1 MSEEKK
7 IEEKKINK
15 LKEVF
20 EKFKAVLNKLITHPI
35 VDKNLNYI
43 SFTVILLIL
52 IFIRIQNPE
61 FVKSI
66 SNISFDAYQ
75 KIFKYNEVQDD
86 VIIVDIDE
94 PSLGKFGQFPW
105 SRNIFSQ
112 ILDNINENN
121 PKAVGLDIFFSEKD
135 KQSPE
140 EIIKTYSIEDEYT
153 KKTLQSIEGHDEKFQ
168 KTLKETKSVLAVFG
182 SLIPTKG
189 TFDRKGKA
197 KIFAKGGNVKNFVY
211 NYKHS
216 LGSIPILEKNSKGL
230 GSINYITQSDAVV
243 RSLPLI
249 MLFNEKLFPTF
260 GLEMIRVGEKKRT
273 IITKLNDSG
282 IKSISI
288 KPLEFQTDK
297 NSLIW
302 VKYNRSINNNFI
314 SAEKVFDNKFDKNL
328 FKDKYVLIGAS
339 AKGLFD
345 TVKIPTGETIPGVQV
360 HANVI
365 DNLLKNNFL
374 KRNDNVF
381 IFELIIS
388 ILISIAAFIISQ
400 KIKPKY
406 SLSIIFA
413 GLILIFIIGLSVYRF
428 RSELIDVS
436 YPMIM
441 ISITFLTGLYF
452 RFLEENKIALQNLQ
466 KEAKLLKERELAG
479 GVQKSLFPDIS
490 AFENFV
496 YAKNIPARDV
506 SGDYFDVM
514 KVGPEEYYFTLAD
527 VSGKGVKAGMY
538 MAKASSIFRTLSNL
552 KFPLERVVFGVNNE
566 IIEAKFKGMFV
577 TAVFGKFNP
586 ISGDL
591 TYINAGHESIMLFD
605 KSKKIEF
612 IESDLPPIGIMK
624 YFAESMVKS
633 KTINIKDKT
642 FVVYT
647 DGVTEGYL
655 PNGEEF
661 GAVGVENIVKEME
674 TITPKDLV
682 EKVTSTLN
690 WGIPKLRDDITCMAI
705 NFDNPKEIDIYKKR
719 KDLLHQKKKK
729 KMNSLIII

>member
-7 IEEKKINK
+7 PEEIKKNK
-15 LKEVF
+15 FKEVF
-20 EKFKAVLNKLITHPI
+20 EKFKEKLNNLITHPFI
-35 VDKNLNYI
+35 EKNLNYI
-43 SFTVILLIL
+43 SFSIILLIL
-52 IFIRIQNPE
+52 IIVRIQNPE

-66 SNISFDAYQ
+66 SSISFDSYQ
-75 KIFKYNEVQDD
+75 KIFKYNEKQNDIV
-86 VIIVDIDE
+86 IVDIDE
-94 PSLGKFGQFPW
+94 PSLAKFGQFPW
-105 SRNIFSQ
+105 GRNVFSK
-112 ILDNINENN
+112 ILENINKEN
-121 PKAVGLDIFFSEKD
+121 PKSVGFDIFFSEKD

-140 EIIKTYSIEDEYT
+140 EIIKTYSIEDT
-153 KKTLQSIEGHDEKFQ
+153 DIKNALQSIEGHDEKFQ

-182 SLIPTKG
+182 SLVPTKG
-189 TFDRKGKA
+189 TYNRKGKA
-197 KIFAKGGNVKNFVY
+197 RIFAKGGNVKNYVY
-211 NYKHS
+211 NYKYS

-249 MLFNEKLFPTF
+249 MVFNDKLFPSF
-260 GLEMIRVGEKKRT
+260 GLEMIRVGEKKRS
-273 IITKLNDSG
+273 IITNLNDNG
-282 IKSISI
+282 IKNISI
-288 KPLEFQTDK
+288 KPYVFNTDK

-302 VKYNRSINNNFI
+302 VKYNRSINNNYI
-314 SAEKVFDNKFDKNL
+314 SAEKVFDNNFDNNL

-345 TVKIPTGETIPGVQV
+345 TVKIPTGETVPGVQV

-374 KRNDNVF
+374 KRNDKIF

-388 ILISIAAFIISQ
+388 ILISIIAFVISQ
-400 KIKPKY
+400 RIKPKY
-406 SLSIIFA
+406 SLSIIFL
-413 GLILIFIIGLSVYRF
+413 GLIIIFVIGLIIYKF

-452 RFLEENKIALQNLQ
+452 RFLQENKIALQNLQ

-605 KSKKIEF
+605 KAKKIEF

-661 GAVGVENIVKEME
+661 GAVGVENIVKGME
-674 TITPKDLV
+674 IVTPKDLV

-705 NFDNPKEIDIYKKR
+705 NFDNPTEIE
-719 KDLLHQKKKK
+719 KKKK
-729 KMNSLIII
+729 KLPPPKEEKKE

>member
-7 IEEKKINK
+7 PEEIKKNRF
-15 LKEVF
+15 KEFF
-20 EKFKAVLNKLITHPI
+20 EISKENLNKFITHPYI
-35 VDKNLNYI
+35 DKNLNYI
-43 SFTVILLIL
+43 SFTIILLIL
-52 IFIRIQNPE
+52 IIIRIQNPE

-66 SNISFDAYQ
+66 SSISFDSYQ
-75 KIFKYNEVQDD
+75 KIFKYNEKQDD
-86 VIIVDIDE
+86 IIIVDIDE
-94 PSLGKFGQFPW
+94 PSLAKFGQFPW
-105 SRNIFSQ
+105 GRNVFSK
-112 ILDNINENN
+112 ILENINKED
-121 PKAVGLDIFFSEKD
+121 PKSVGFDIFFSEKD

-140 EIIKTYSIEDEYT
+140 EIIKTYSIEDVNI
-153 KKTLQSIEGHDEKFQ
+153 KNALQSIEGHDEKFQ

-182 SLIPTKG
+182 SLVPTKG
-189 TFDRKGKA
+189 TYNRKGKA
-197 KIFAKGGNVKNFVY
+197 RIFAKGGNVKNYVY
-211 NYKHS
+211 NYKYS

-249 MLFNEKLFPTF
+249 MVFNDKLFPSF
-260 GLEMIRVGEKKRT
+260 GLEMIRIGEKKRS
-273 IITKLNDSG
+273 IITNLNDNG
-282 IKSISI
+282 IKNISI
-288 KPLEFQTDK
+288 KPYVFNTDK

-302 VKYNRSINNNFI
+302 VKYNRSINNNYI
-314 SAEKVFDNKFDKNL
+314 SAEKVFDNNFDNNF

-345 TVKIPTGETIPGVQV
+345 TVKIPTGETVPGVQV

-374 KRNDNVF
+374 KRNDKIF

-388 ILISIAAFIISQ
+388 ILISIIAFVISQ
-400 KIKPKY
+400 RIKPKY
-406 SLSIIFA
+406 SLSIIFI
-413 GLILIFIIGLSVYRF
+413 GLIVIFLIGLIIYKF

-452 RFLEENKIALQNLQ
+452 RFLQENKIALQNLQ

-633 KTINIKDKT
+633 NTINIKDKT

-661 GAVGVENIVKEME
+661 GAVGVENIVKEMDI
-674 TITPKDLV
+674 ITPKELV

-705 NFDNPKEIDIYKKR
+705 NFDNPTEIE
-719 KDLLHQKKKK
+719 KKKK
-729 KMNSLIII
+729 KPPSSKDEKKE

>member
-1 MSEEKK
+1 MSDEKK
-7 IEEKKINK
+7 LDETKKNKFIEF
-15 LKEVF
+15 V
-20 EKFKAVLNKLITHPI
+20 EKFKEVLKNFITHPYI
-35 VDKNLNYI
+35 EKNINYI
-43 SFTVILLIL
+43 SFSIILLIL
-52 IFIRIQNPE
+52 IIVRIQNPE

-66 SNISFDAYQ
+66 SSISFDSYQ
-75 KIFKYNEVQDD
+75 KIFKYNEKQDD
-86 VIIVDIDE
+86 IVIVDIDE
-94 PSLGKFGQFPW
+94 PSLAKFGQFPW
-105 SRNIFSQ
+105 GRNVFSK
-112 ILDNINENN
+112 ILENINKEN
-121 PKAVGLDIFFSEKD
+121 PKSIGFDIFFSEKD

-140 EIIKTYSIEDEYT
+140 EIIKTYSIKDPDI
-153 KKTLQSIEGHDEKFQ
+153 KNALQSIEGHDEKFQ

-182 SLIPTKG
+182 SLVPTKG
-189 TFDRKGKA
+189 TYNRKGKA
-197 KIFAKGGNVKNFVY
+197 RIFAKGGNVKNYVY
-211 NYKHS
+211 NYKYS

-249 MLFNEKLFPTF
+249 MVFNDKLFPSF
-260 GLEMIRVGEKKRT
+260 GLEMIRIGEKKRS
-273 IITKLNDSG
+273 IITNLNDNG
-282 IKSISI
+282 IKNISI
-288 KPLEFQTDK
+288 KPYVFNTDK

-302 VKYNRSINNNFI
+302 VKYNRSINNNYI
-314 SAEKVFDNKFDKNL
+314 SAEKVFDNNFDNNF

-345 TVKIPTGETIPGVQV
+345 TVKIPTGETVPGVQV

-374 KRNDNVF
+374 KRNDKIF
-381 IFELIIS
+381 IFELIVS
-388 ILISIAAFIISQ
+388 ILISIIAFVISQ
-400 KIKPKY
+400 RIKPKY
-406 SLSIIFA
+406 SLSIIFI
-413 GLILIFIIGLSVYRF
+413 GLIIIFVIGLIIYKF

-452 RFLEENKIALQNLQ
+452 RFLQENKIALQNLQ

-633 KTINIKDKT
+633 NTINIKDKT

-661 GAVGVENIVKEME
+661 GAVGVENIVKEMDI
-674 TITPKDLV
+674 ITPKELV

-705 NFDNPKEIDIYKKR
+705 NFDNPTEIE
-719 KDLLHQKKKK
+719 KKKK
-729 KMNSLIII
+729 KPPPPKDEKKE

>member
-7 IEEKKINK
+7 PKESKENK
-15 LKEVF
+15 FKEVF
-20 EKFKAVLNKLITHPI
+20 EKFKEKLNNLIAHPYI
-35 VDKNLNYI
+35 EKNLNYI
-43 SFTVILLIL
+43 SFSLILLIL
-52 IFIRIQNPE
+52 IIVRLQNPE

-66 SNISFDAYQ
+66 SSISFDSYQ
-75 KIFKYNEVQDD
+75 KIFKYNDKQDD
-86 VIIVDIDE
+86 IVIVDIDE
-94 PSLGKFGQFPW
+94 PSLAKFGQFPW
-105 SRNIFSQ
+105 GRNVFSK
-112 ILDNINENN
+112 ILENINKEN
-121 PKAVGLDIFFSEKD
+121 PKSIGFDIFFSEKD

-140 EIIKTYSIEDEYT
+140 EIIKTYLIEDIDI
-153 KKTLQSIEGHDEKFQ
+153 KNTLQSIEGHDEKFQ

-182 SLIPTKG
+182 SLVPTKG
-189 TFDRKGKA
+189 TFNRKGKA
-197 KIFAKGGNVKNFVY
+197 RIFAKGGNVKNYVY
-211 NYKHS
+211 NYKYS

-249 MLFNEKLFPTF
+249 MVFNDKLFPSF
-260 GLEMIRVGEKKRT
+260 GLEMIRVGEKKRS
-273 IITKLNDSG
+273 IITNLNDKG
-282 IKSISI
+282 IKNISI
-288 KPLEFQTDK
+288 KPFVFNTDK

-302 VKYNRSINNNFI
+302 VKYNRSINNNYI
-314 SAEKVFDNKFDKNL
+314 SAEKVFDNNFDDNL

-374 KRNDNVF
+374 KRNDKIF

-388 ILISIAAFIISQ
+388 ILISIIAFVISQ
-400 KIKPKY
+400 RIKPKY
-406 SLSIIFA
+406 SLSIIFL
-413 GLILIFIIGLSVYRF
+413 GLIFIFVIGLIIYKF

-452 RFLEENKIALQNLQ
+452 RFLQENKIALQNLQ

-496 YAKNIPARDV
+496 YAKNIPAKDV

-661 GAVGVENIVKEME
+661 GAVGVENIVKEMDI
-674 TITPKDLV
+674 ITPKELV

-705 NFDNPKEIDIYKKR
+705 NFDNPTEIE
-719 KDLLHQKKKK
+719 KKKK
-729 KMNSLIII
+729 KPPPPKDEKKE

>member
-1 MSEEKK
+1 VSEEKK
-7 IEEKKINK
+7 PEDIKKNPF
-15 LKEVF
+15 KEVS
-20 EKFKAVLNKLITHPI
+20 EKIKDSLKKFITHPLI
-35 VDKNLNYI
+35 EKNLNYI
-43 SFTVILLIL
+43 SFSIILLIL
-52 IFIRIQNPE
+52 IFVRIHNPE

-66 SNISFDAYQ
+66 SNISFDSYQ
-75 KIFKYNEVQDD
+75 KIFKYNDKQDNI
-86 VIIVDIDE
+86 VIVDIDE
-94 PSLGKFGQFPW
+94 PSLAKFGQFPW
-105 SRNIFSQ
+105 SRNIFSK
-112 ILDNINENN
+112 ILENINKDK
-121 PKAVGLDIFFSEKD
+121 PKSIGFDIFFSEKD
-135 KQSPE
+135 KQSPK

-153 KKTLQSIEGHDEKFQ
+153 KNVLQSIEGHDEKFQ

-182 SLIPTKG
+182 SLVPTKG
-189 TFDRKGKA
+189 TFERRGKA
-197 KIFAKGGNVKNFVY
+197 RFFAKGGNVKNFVY
-211 NYKHS
+211 NYKYS

-249 MLFNEKLFPTF
+249 MVFDEKLFPSF
-260 GLEMIRVGEKKRT
+260 GLEMIRVGEKKRS
-273 IITKLNDSG
+273 IITKLNDNG
-282 IKSISI
+282 IKNISI
-288 KPLEFQTDK
+288 KPYVFNTDK

-314 SAEKVFDNKFDKNL
+314 SAEKVFENNFENNF

-345 TVKIPTGETIPGVQV
+345 TVKIPTGETVPGVQV

-374 KRNDNVF
+374 KRNDNIF

-388 ILISIAAFIISQ
+388 ILISIIAFVISQ
-400 KIKPKY
+400 RIKPKY
-406 SLSIIFA
+406 SLSIIFI
-413 GLILIFIIGLSVYRF
+413 GLIIIFVIGLTIYKF

-452 RFLEENKIALQNLQ
+452 RFLQENKIALQNLQ

-496 YAKNIPARDV
+496 FAKNIPARDV

-674 TITPKDLV
+674 IITPKDLV

-705 NFDNPKEIDIYKKR
+705 NFDNPTEIE
-719 KDLLHQKKKK
+719 KKKK
-729 KMNSLIII
+729 KPPPPKDDKKE